1 MKNKL
6 YSGDF
11 TKSDHSKYWVLIKIA
26 KFFSD
31 IFFLIFSEAKRISY
45 KRCSKMYYRIKIK
58 EERYIL
64 VESYVDDIITLGETE
79 EHIRKIADRFN
90 DKGKSIELM
99 TK

>member
-1 MKNKL
+1 
-6 YSGDF
+6 
-11 TKSDHSKYWVLIKIA
+11 
-26 KFFSD
+26 
-31 IFFLIFSEAKRISY
+31 
-45 KRCSKMYYRIKIK
+45 MYYRIKIK